1 MSKAL
6 ALNDLPANSKAALV
20 KFAGKQRNTT
30 LIFDLRIDADY
41 NEPHGGTAPVKVT
54 YLWEEGGQAKQHVHV
69 AKSADEPFTIRCEQK
84 PVMKSIVLERE

>member
-6 ALNDLPANSKAALV
+6 TLSDVPPGSQAALV

-41 NEPHGGTAPVKVT
+41 REPHGGQAPVKVT
-54 YLWEEGGQAKQHVHV
+54 YAWEENGQAKQHVHV
-69 AKSADEPFTIRCEQK
+69 AKSAEEQFTIRCEQK
-84 PVMKSIVLERE
+84 PVMKSIVLER